1 MKAGKN
7 GSEDSTP
14 GSLVMTS
21 PSAKAFET
29 DKERARL
36 LGRQPSSSAA
46 ARIRSTVA
54 WARPGR
60 PFSANET
67 APLDTP
73 ARLATS
79 AIVGRSLLI
88 KVLEVRV

>member
-1 MKAGKN
+1 MNAGKN

-14 GSLVMTS
+14 GSLVITR
-21 PSAKAFET
+21 PSANAFET
-29 DKERARL
+29 DSDRARL

-54 WARPGR
+54 LARPGR

-67 APLDTP
+67 APLETP
-73 ARLATS
+73 ARVATS
-79 AIVGRSLLI
+79 AMVGRSLVICIPGL
-88 KVLEVRV
+88 RV